1 MEIVAECNRMAAEYN
16 RLGRLRSSLETDPV
30 IIDLASQLQRARTA
44 LSISQ
49 ELTKAS
55 TGRGSRALIRLKN
68 GDTFCAPSQPK
79 AIKASIKDLVQK
91 CRDHVHATAA
101 EQCAIND
108 KLPILPSQAEKNR
121 IHISTITRQALTM
134 IDTHALFTSDVHSKS
149 GRMPMQSIKP
159 RDARRKE
166 ERRRI
171 KEERRRNKK

>member
-101 EQCAIND
+101 EQSILNE
-108 KLPILPSQAEKNR
+108 KLAELAVQLHLPSQVEHNR
-121 IHISTITRQALTM
+121 VHISTITQ
-134 IDTHALFTSDVHSKS
+134 HALAIINSQAVFTSNVHHKS
-149 GRMPMQSIKP
+149 GRMPMQRGKP
-159 RDARRKE
+159 RDV
-166 ERRRI
+166 
-171 KEERRRNKK
+171 RRNPNKK